1 MTEPAM
7 DKEKIRAA
15 VLATLKSIAPEM
27 DVHALKHDQPLRHQ
41 VDLDSMD
48 WQNVIAGLHETL
60 AVDIAASDYG
70 SIATLDGL
78 VNCVA
83 ERLAAPAPV
92 PAAEP
97 NSECAGYPAGM
108 VRNCRL
114 FDGREVCIRPIRPD
128 DAKIEAD
135 FVRHLSSES
144 RYERFMVSMNELPAS
159 KLKYLTNVDYVHH
172 MALVATEAGADGEVE
187 VGVGRYVVAPGT
199 TRCEFAI
206 AVDDAWQGS
215 GLAGTLMA
223 ALIEDARKKGLT
235 EMEGFVLSANHKML
249 KFARQLGFSQEHD
262 ADDWQTM
269 HVVRKL

>member
-1 MTEPAM
+1 M
-7 DKEKIRAA
+7 DKDKIRAA
-15 VLATLKSIAPEM
+15 VLESLKSIAPEA
-27 DVHALKHDQPLRHQ
+27 DVAALKPDQPLRRQ

-60 AVDIAASDYG
+60 EVDISASDYG
-70 SIATLDGL
+70 SIGTLDGL

-83 ERLAAPAPV
+83 GHLAAPAAAPAPV

-97 NSECAGYPAGM
+97 GYPADM
-108 VRNCRL
+108 VRSCRL

-128 DAKIEAD
+128 DARIEAD

-144 RYERFMVSMNELPAS
+144 RYERFMVSMNELSPS
-159 KLKYLTNVDYVHH
+159 KLKYLTNVDYQHH
-172 MALVATEAGADGEVE
+172 MALVATETGAEGEVE

-235 EMEGFVLSANHKML
+235 EMEGFVLSNNHKML
-249 KFARQLGFSQEHD
+249 KFAHQLGFSQEHD
-262 ADDWQTM
+262 PDDWQTM
-269 HVVRKL
+269 HVLRKL